1 MRELIDFVEYVQAL
15 GSAVDKR
22 QQSKVTH
29 KAGVIVVL
37 ALLAQMCGYT
47 SSSRYASKSSSHMRY
62 T

>member
-37 ALLAQMCGYT
+37 AL
-47 SSSRYASKSSSHMRY
+47 
-62 T
+62 

>member
-29 KAGVIVVL
+29 KAGVNYPL
-37 ALLAQMCGYT
+37 RLRALT
-47 SSSRYASKSSSHMRY
+47 IH
-62 T
+62 TPT